1 MAEPFIINGQRI
13 PPGSRTTVDLPV
25 AQLHTHTPVNMPVQV
40 VRGRRD
46 GPRVFVSAAIH
57 GDELNGVEIIRRL
70 LRHKSLR
77 RLRGTLVAVPIVN
90 VHGVLNHSRY
100 LPDRR
105 DLNRAFPGSERG
117 SLTARLANLFMTE
130 VVANCTHGID
140 LHTGAIHRANLPQ
153 IRADLTD
160 DETARL
166 AKLFGVPVL
175 LNSALR
181 DGSLRQAACDRGM
194 PMLLYEAG
202 EALRFD
208 DFSIRVGVRGVLNIL
223 RALGMLRP
231 SRRKNPLP
239 EPFIAR
245 SSSWVRAPQSGFLR
259 TTAALGD
266 HVEKGRRLGVVAD
279 PFGES
284 EVPVNAHVGGI
295 VVGRSNLP
303 LANEGDGLFHI
314 ARFEAADE
322 VAAQVEAMQSEHEQ
336 ALTDGP
342 GGEEDDTE

>member
-1 MAEPFIINGQRI
+1 VAEPFVINGQRV
-13 PPGSRTTVDLPV
+13 PPGTRATVDLPV

-40 VRGRRD
+40 IRGRRD

-77 RLRGTLVAVPIVN
+77 RMRGTLVAVPIVN

-130 VVANCTHGID
+130 IVANCSHGID

-153 IRADLTD
+153 IRADLD
-160 DETARL
+160 DPETARL

-175 LNSALR
+175 LNTGLR

-231 SRRKNPLP
+231 SRRKHPLP

-245 SSSWVRAPQSGFLR
+245 SSTWVRAPQSGFLR
-259 TTAALGD
+259 TSTALGD
-266 HVEKGRRLGVVAD
+266 HVAKGQRLGTVAD
-279 PFGES
+279 PFGET
-284 EVPVNAHVGGI
+284 EVPVQAHVGGI
-295 VVGRSNLP
+295 VVGRTNLP

-322 VAAQVEAMQSEHEQ
+322 VAAQVEALQSEHDR
-336 ALTDGP
+336 ALRDEP
-342 GGEEDDTE
+342 GGEEEDTE

>member
-1 MAEPFIINGQRI
+1 MAEPFVINGQLI
-13 PPGSRTTVDLPV
+13 PPGTRTTVDLPV
-25 AQLHTHTPVNMPVQV
+25 AQMHTHTPVNMPVQV
-40 VRGRRD
+40 LRGRGD
-46 GPRVFVSAAIH
+46 GPRVFVSAAVH

-70 LRHKSLR
+70 LRHRSLR
-77 RLRGTLVAVPIVN
+77 RMRGTLVAVPIVN

-117 SLTARLANLFMTE
+117 SLAGRLANLFMTE
-130 VVANCTHGID
+130 IVANCSHGID

-153 IRADLTD
+153 IRADLD
-160 DETARL
+160 DGETARL
-166 AKLFGVPVL
+166 AKVFGVPVL
-175 LNSALR
+175 INAGLR
-181 DGSLRQAACDRGM
+181 DGSLRQAASERGM
-194 PMLLYEAG
+194 PMLLYEGG

-231 SRRKNPLP
+231 SRRKHPLP

-259 TTAALGD
+259 TTAGLGD
-266 HVEKGRRLGVVAD
+266 HVDKGRRLGTVAD
-279 PFGES
+279 PFGDS
-284 EVPVNAHVGGI
+284 ETPVPAPDGGI
-295 VVGRSNLP
+295 VVGRTNLP

-322 VAAQVEAMQSEHEQ
+322 VAAQVEALHSEHDHGIPEE
-336 ALTDGP
+336 P
-342 GGEEDDTE
+342 GD